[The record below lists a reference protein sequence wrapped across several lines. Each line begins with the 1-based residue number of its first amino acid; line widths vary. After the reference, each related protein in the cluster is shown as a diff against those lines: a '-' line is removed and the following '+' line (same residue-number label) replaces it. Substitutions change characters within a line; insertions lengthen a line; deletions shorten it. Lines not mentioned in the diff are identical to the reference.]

1 MSWMLA
7 KSPRLGKEFCYTGVG
22 TPTVKR
28 CYHPV
33 ILFFSFFLDRIVRS
47 SSHFYI
53 EKHSSMFSAT
63 ASANLSCLS
72 PLTAAVEFILLVYLP
87 ASKMVR
93 FSSSVS
99 HTHTKLYKNLLPRPY
114 SSDKVFFWSWIMY
127 ESKMTSN
134 TCNTISTRHLLY
146 LHTHP
151 HTGILQE
158 AVGSRWSF
166 YASLCYLTNC
176 PLSCHITNHCTSPSI
191 KAKGIWL
198 GHIFQSS

>member
-1 MSWMLA
+1 VCLKLSYCTQLLIEAVTKWYILSLSWLGMFLGQNSSNTMSWMLA

-99 HTHTKLYKNLLPRPY
+99 HTHTKL
-114 SSDKVFFWSWIMY
+114 
-127 ESKMTSN
+127 
-134 TCNTISTRHLLY
+134 
-146 LHTHP
+146 
-151 HTGILQE
+151 
-158 AVGSRWSF
+158 
-166 YASLCYLTNC
+166 
-176 PLSCHITNHCTSPSI
+176 
-191 KAKGIWL
+191 
-198 GHIFQSS
+198 